1 MEKKDIFRKVGMI
14 MGELNEQY
22 QYLSERPENLN
33 DLELEL
39 FLANSNFLTDHI
51 EILRKMNGA
60 LASSVPVQEPLPIE
74 KPFENNTG
82 DDHVNNSDKKMEV
95 EPEEPT
101 HGYTDDEVQQ
111 VEEVVSEP
119 EPRKEEVKPEAIG
132 DHGSEENKAESQVL
146 ADAGHIQEVAG
157 KQPVDEVINPAE
169 EIIKEVVIPE
179 KTITVE
185 EPVSKPTINEII
197 SASKVSSE
205 TVAKQFTNQPV
216 GDLKSI
222 INLNDKLLFIKDLF
236 NGYSLAYS
244 EAIELLNRF
253 DSLEAADNF
262 LKANYASKNNWNEKQ
277 STVEKFYDVLNRRFV
292 K

>member
-1 MEKKDIFRKVGMI
+1 

-22 QYLSERPENLN
+22 QYLSEKPENLN

-51 EILRKMNGA
+51 EILRKMNGSFP
-60 LASSVPVQEPLPIE
+60 SSIPVQESLAVE
-74 KPFENNTG
+74 KPLENNTG
-82 DDHVNNSDKKMEV
+82 HDHVDSSDKKMEV

-101 HGYTDDEVQQ
+101 HGYIDDEVHQ
-111 VEEVVSEP
+111 VEEVVADP
-119 EPRKEEVKPEAIG
+119 EHREEEEVKPEAIA
-132 DHGSEENKAESQVL
+132 DHRKEENKAEPQVQ
-146 ADAGHIQEVAG
+146 ADAGHQDVAD
-157 KQPVDEVINPAE
+157 KRSVDEVIKPAE
-169 EIIKEVVIPE
+169 EIVKEVVIPE
-179 KTITVE
+179 KTISIE

-262 LKANYASKNNWNEKQ
+262 LKANYASKNHWNEKQ
-277 STVEKFYDVLNRRFV
+277 STVDKLYEILNRRFV